1 MLRRILQG
9 LMGQTVK
16 PSQPSSQEDISPF
29 RYLNALKSGLP
40 ARAELFFLTG
50 EDRAV
55 LADIKT
61 MMAKNSNFLPG
72 RTDSKAASATNDL
85 CFVLGGH
92 PERLAR
98 YAELRVAMNWGV
110 STYTGKSQGHLDTI
124 PEDIRILLEVLKR
137 RHNIKTETP
146 TSWAD
151 LRKAVEILGGTDADI
166 ITFILP
172 TERYS
177 NRSLNL
183 KLSKNETTWSQF
195 QPTSLMTALDRCDGK
210 GRNMALKG
218 LKKQSFVTSPEFL
231 NYLFKQSEETS
242 ATLRATAVDLLR
254 EHNGATVEPMA
265 ADTLKSKKATARAF
279 GVQVLG
285 MLGTPSA
292 LAMLKAHKDTEKSQ
306 TVLTALE
313 LFVGAP
319 VVETKTIEN
328 GYIDI
333 HGAHIT
339 LPPHIE
345 LIDDGSAPLDE
356 SFNAQFH
363 PIEEKMR
370 QDAETRY
377 QNSYDYWIKQNKK
390 HSEPTKDKVLPIGPA
405 WFEVLNVPVTIKPAG
420 RHTTGHRLPHKHRD
434 SVAPVIEVALD
445 KLPLRRVI
453 DLACRNAYTLSSI
466 LTWTDDVLNTYVQN
480 AITDG
485 RISLSQLVTIAE
497 ENHVSSTN
505 YAKNDEIG
513 YDGNYLTEVIY
524 PQSYYHGRYTVPR
537 GIWAIAASHLPIL
550 IEKLPPRGSDIK
562 TAIRAMEVIADFPS
576 LPADLVQPLLFV
588 AIDDRARLREPAQKL
603 LADAPGIDDQLIAIL
618 SDKRQAVRA
627 NAARFLA
634 DRGAKSALPAL
645 TKRLKTEKSELAR
658 ADLISAVSRLGGD
671 TTPYLGRDALIKEA
685 QKFVEKLPNEKL
697 NWLPLSTAPSLKWK
711 DKTTADPVV
720 LDGWLRLAL
729 KLKSPLGS
737 PLFGLY
743 FDQMT
748 PQSVSEVADWVL
760 NSWVSYDTD
769 RPVGEAARTKAAE
782 MAKHMVAQQNNWM
795 ALAGYTEQQIAEQI
809 LRGMSSGYPNSGA
822 DSKGILALAHRAT
835 SAKAGPLIATYL
847 KQHGKRVS
855 QAKALVETLYGM
867 GTQDA
872 VQVLV
877 ATATRFKQRTVRE
890 LAETL
895 VSELAEARGWTQ
907 DELADRSVPTG
918 GFEDDGTMLL
928 EVGEDA
934 KPYTARLSSD
944 LTVKLYNPQG
954 KEVKSIPAGKDANTK
969 ESKSLLSTAKKTIKT
984 AQAQQQARLYDAMI
998 SSRSWERQAWQDDLT
1013 KHPIMQRLIERVIW
1027 RGLDDNG
1034 AFITGL
1040 RLTPEGEVLNAAGD
1054 DVDLSTISKI
1064 DIAHTA
1070 NLSEDDR
1077 NEWLQ
1082 HLKDFEVKPLFPQVS
1097 RPVRTLTD
1105 AQSKDTKLSD
1115 REGWLMT
1122 TFKLRSAAKK
1132 AGYDRAP
1139 IGDGGGFD
1147 AYRKE
1152 FRGAQI
1158 WADLYFT
1165 GSYVS
1170 EDDIPA
1176 AIRHMQFTQMGE
1188 GGRGRALTLEKVPA
1202 LLLSE
1207 VWNDMHEMAK
1217 SGAFDPEWEKK
1228 GLY

>member
-1 MLRRILQG
+1 MLSRILKG

-16 PSQPSSQEDISPF
+16 TSQPSSQEDISPF
-29 RYLNALKSGLP
+29 RYLSALKSGLP

-61 MMAKNSNFLPG
+61 TMAKNNNFLPG

-124 PEDIRILLEVLKR
+124 SEDVRILLEVLKR
-137 RHNIKTETP
+137 RHTVKTETP

-177 NRSLNL
+177 NRILNL
-183 KLSKNETTWSQF
+183 KLPKNETTWSQF
-195 QPTSLMTALDRCDGK
+195 QPTSLITALDRCDGK
-210 GRNMALKG
+210 GRNMVLKG

-265 ADTLKSKKATARAF
+265 ADTLKSKKATVRAF

-345 LIDDGSAPLDE
+345 LIDDGSAPFDQ

-370 QDAETRY
+370 QEAEARY
-377 QNSYDYWIKQNKK
+377 QSSYDYWIKQNKK
-390 HSEPTKDKVLPIGPA
+390 HNMPTKKEVLPIGPA
-405 WFEVLNVPVTIKPAG
+405 WLKSLNTPVGSPTDEKRGSGPG
-420 RHTTGHRLPHKHRD
+420 LPHRYD
-434 SVAPVIEVALD
+434 DTLAPIIEAALD
-445 KLPLRRVI
+445 KIPLRRAI
-453 DLACRNAYTLSSI
+453 DLAAYKSYSLVGLFSSSH
-466 LTWTDDVLNTYVQN
+466 DPRSRYVQS
-480 AITDG
+480 AIADG
-485 RISLSQLVTIAE
+485 RVSFSQVIAIVE
-497 ENHVSSTN
+497 ENRAVIQTPSDGDALTYASRYLSEVINRPRYLYGSSTISPGVW
-505 YAKNDEIG
+505 E
-513 YDGNYLTEVIY
+513 
-524 PQSYYHGRYTVPR
+524 
-537 GIWAIAASHLPIL
+537 IAASNLPI
-550 IEKLPPRGSDIK
+550 IVDALPPRGSDIK
-562 TAIRAMEVIADFPS
+562 MAIRAMEVIADFPS
-576 LPADLVQPLLFV
+576 LPVDLVQPLLFV

-748 PQSVSEVADWVL
+748 PQSVTEVADWVL
-760 NSWVSYDTD
+760 NSWLSYDTD

-782 MAKHMVAQQNNWM
+782 MAKQNNWM
-795 ALAGYTEQQIAEQI
+795 IQAGYTDQEIAEQI
-809 LRGMSSGYPNSGA
+809 LRGILSDYPNSGA

-895 VSELAEARGWTQ
+895 VSQLAEARGWTQ

-969 ESKSLLSTAKKTIKT
+969 ESKSLLSAAKKTIKT
-984 AQAQQQARLYDAMI
+984 AHAQQQARLYDAMI
-998 SSRSWERQAWQDDLT
+998 SSRTWERQAWQDDLT

-1027 RGLDDNG
+1027 RGLDDKG

-1105 AQSKDTKLSD
+1105 AQSKDTKLTD